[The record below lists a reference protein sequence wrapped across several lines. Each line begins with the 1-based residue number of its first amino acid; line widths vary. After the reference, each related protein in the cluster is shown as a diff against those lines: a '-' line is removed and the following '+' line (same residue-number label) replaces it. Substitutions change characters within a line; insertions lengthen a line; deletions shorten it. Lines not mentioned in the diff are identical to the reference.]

1 MIYKVLDTT
10 PDRALAGT
18 IALGWECLRQG
29 LRFCACTTCG
39 KRSIRYVFSKHS
51 AHDKSYGYP

>member
-18 IALGWECLRQG
+18 IALGWERLRQG
-29 LRFCACTTCG
+29 AAILR
-39 KRSIRYVFSKHS
+39 V
-51 AHDKSYGYP
+51 HDVQEAVDTVRIFKAFRP